1 MKVHKAFDWKREF
14 LMSAML
20 LIFAGLGSSAVAE
33 TSVRYDQDVL
43 SEIGEKL
50 DQLYESGV
58 IPNYVVDI
66 RRAGQPIY
74 FRARGNTELGGKVPV
89 SENSIYV
96 LASMSKPIVST
107 AVLKLIESGEINLDD
122 PLSKFFPQF
131 ESMLVAPNGDLDAP
145 FEEANKLITV
155 RHLLTH
161 TSGFTYPPQVLGV
174 GDVAEQYDEIGLLWG
189 AASNLEE
196 FADILSQIPLVAHPG
211 ETFNYSVSIDMLGA
225 IIEQVTGLRLSDY
238 LKKEIFDPLGMSN
251 TNFYV
256 PDDKRN
262 QLPRVYGPATPNNPA
277 PLIKDDPIKW
287 QISETTYFGRVY
299 DQIGR
304 KPSYD
309 SGGGGLFATSK
320 DFLQYAQM
328 VANFGELGG
337 VRVLKR
343 ETAALHFQDLMPDL
357 GLEAFRANFGDA
369 ASFMKFGGGF
379 GIKME
384 EDGSGQADYYFWGG
398 AANTFFWIDGEDQS
412 VGAFFTHIAPPRY
425 NLTDQ
430 IENIV
435 DRARI
440 K

>member
-1 MKVHKAFDWKREF
+1 
-14 LMSAML
+14 ML
-20 LIFAGLGSSAVAE
+20 GLQNQIAGVVRSFVLVFFAVLVLAGNTAAQDVQ
-33 TSVRYDQDVL
+33 YDQSKL
-43 SEIGEKL
+43 AEIGTKL

-66 RRAGQPIY
+66 RRAGQPVY
-74 FRARGNTELGGKVPV
+74 FRARGNTELGGNLPV
-89 SENSIYV
+89 SDQSVYV

-107 AVLKLIESGEINLDD
+107 AVLKLIEDGRLGLDD
-122 PLSKFFPQF
+122 PLAKYFPQF

-145 FEEANKLITV
+145 FEEAKQAITI

-174 GDVAEQYDEIGLLWG
+174 GDVAQQYDDIGLMWG
-189 AASNLEE
+189 AASTSEE

-211 ETFNYSVSIDMLGA
+211 DTFNYSVSIDVLGG
-225 IIEQVTGLRLSDY
+225 IIEQVTGKRLSAY
-238 LKKEIFDPLGMSN
+238 LKEAIFQPLGMTS
-251 TNFYV
+251 TDFYV
-256 PDDKRN
+256 PDEMRARM
-262 QLPRVYGPATPNNPA
+262 PRVYGPATPNNPA
-277 PLIKDDPIKW
+277 PLIEGDPIEW
-287 QISETTYFGRVY
+287 QISEALYFGMPFE
-299 DQIGR
+299 QIGR
-304 KPSYD
+304 KRSMD
-309 SGGGGLFATSK
+309 SGGGGLFSTSS

-328 VANFGELGG
+328 VANYGELDGK
-337 VRVLKR
+337 RILKR
-343 ETAALHFQDLMPDL
+343 ETAELHFQDLMPNL

-369 ASFMKFGGGF
+369 ANFMKFGGGF

-384 EDGSGQADYYFWGG
+384 EDGSGKTDYYFWGG

-425 NLTDQ
+425 NMTDQ
-430 IENIV
+430 IEDIV

>member
-1 MKVHKAFDWKREF
+1 
-14 LMSAML
+14 ML
-20 LIFAGLGSSAVAE
+20 GLQNQISGVVRSFVLVSFAVLVFAGNTAAQDVQ
-33 TSVRYDQDVL
+33 YDQSKL
-43 SEIGEKL
+43 AEIGTKL

-66 RRAGQPIY
+66 RRAGQPVY
-74 FRARGNTELGGKVPV
+74 FRARGNTELGGNLPV
-89 SENSIYV
+89 SDQSVYV

-107 AVLKLIESGEINLDD
+107 AVLKLIEDGKLGLDD
-122 PLSKFFPQF
+122 PLAKYFPQF

-145 FEEANKLITV
+145 FEEAKQAITI

-174 GDVAEQYDEIGLLWG
+174 GDVAQQYDDIGLMWG
-189 AASNLEE
+189 AASTSEE

-211 ETFNYSVSIDMLGA
+211 DTFNYSVSIDVLGG
-225 IIEQVTGLRLSDY
+225 IIEQVTGKRLSAY
-238 LKKEIFDPLGMSN
+238 LKEAIFQPLGMTS
-251 TNFYV
+251 TDFYV
-256 PDDKRN
+256 PDEMRARM
-262 QLPRVYGPATPNNPA
+262 PRVYGPATPNNPA
-277 PLIKDDPIKW
+277 PLIEGDPIEW
-287 QISETTYFGRVY
+287 QISEALYFGMPFE
-299 DQIGR
+299 QIGR
-304 KPSYD
+304 KRSMD
-309 SGGGGLFATSK
+309 SGGGGLFSTSS

-328 VANFGELGG
+328 VANYGELDGK
-337 VRVLKR
+337 RILKR
-343 ETAALHFQDLMPDL
+343 ETAELHFQDLMPNL

-369 ASFMKFGGGF
+369 ANFMKFGGGF

-384 EDGSGQADYYFWGG
+384 EDGSGKTDYYFWGG

-425 NLTDQ
+425 NMTDQ
-430 IENIV
+430 IEDIV

>member
-1 MKVHKAFDWKREF
+1 
-14 LMSAML
+14 ML
-20 LIFAGLGSSAVAE
+20 GLQNQIAGVVRSFVLVFFAVLVLAGNTAAQDVQ
-33 TSVRYDQDVL
+33 YDQSKL
-43 SEIGEKL
+43 AEIGTKL

-66 RRAGQPIY
+66 RRAGQSVY
-74 FRARGNTELGGKVPV
+74 FRARGNTELGGSVPV
-89 SENSIYV
+89 SDQSIYV

-107 AVLKLIESGEINLDD
+107 AVLKLIEDGRLGLDD
-122 PLSKFFPQF
+122 PLAKYFPQF

-145 FEEANKLITV
+145 FEEAKQAITI

-174 GDVAEQYDEIGLLWG
+174 GDVAQQYDDIGLMWG
-189 AASNLEE
+189 AASTSEE

-211 ETFNYSVSIDMLGA
+211 DTFNYSVSIDVLGG
-225 IIEQVTGLRLSDY
+225 IIEQVTGKRLSAY
-238 LKKEIFDPLGMSN
+238 LKEAIFQPLGMTS
-251 TNFYV
+251 TDFYV
-256 PDDKRN
+256 PDEMRARM
-262 QLPRVYGPATPNNPA
+262 PRVYGPATPNNPA
-277 PLIKDDPIKW
+277 PLIEGDPIEW
-287 QISETTYFGRVY
+287 QISEALYFGMPFE
-299 DQIGR
+299 QIGR
-304 KPSYD
+304 KRSMD
-309 SGGGGLFATSK
+309 SGGGGLFSTSS

-328 VANFGELGG
+328 VANYGELDGK
-337 VRVLKR
+337 RILKR
-343 ETAALHFQDLMPDL
+343 ETAELHFQDLMPNL

-369 ASFMKFGGGF
+369 ANFMKFGGGF

-384 EDGSGQADYYFWGG
+384 EDGSGKTDYYFWGG

-425 NLTDQ
+425 NMTDQ
-430 IENIV
+430 IEDIV